1 MQCPSGS
8 DTSVTIPQTNG
19 LSSTI
24 NGETST
30 GIYSAGPTP
39 GQPRLDVRRGKY
51 SKIRGNCIEISSDE
65 YARVEDE
72 AYASHDGSSWLY
84 DGDPLQPLGE
94 NTWTTDSTEY
104 GGNLEHLCI
113 PESCEPCLSLI
124 PIKRQNPWWERPVIH
139 QSR

>member
-1 MQCPSGS
+1 MSSGKVFKDS
-8 DTSVTIPQTNG
+8 WKLYRD
-19 LSSTI
+19 
-24 NGETST
+24 
-30 GIYSAGPTP
+30 
-39 GQPRLDVRRGKY
+39 
-51 SKIRGNCIEISSDE
+51 SSDE

-113 PESCEPCLSLI
+113 PESCEPF
-124 PIKRQNPWWERPVIH
+124 VYH
-139 QSR
+139 